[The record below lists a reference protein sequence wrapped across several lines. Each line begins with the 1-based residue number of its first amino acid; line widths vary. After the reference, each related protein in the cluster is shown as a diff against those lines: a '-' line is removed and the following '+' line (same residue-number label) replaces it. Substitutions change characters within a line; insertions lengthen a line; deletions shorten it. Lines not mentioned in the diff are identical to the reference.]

1 VTQLS
6 PSSGRARPRRRLIA
20 AGGLIALAL
29 ALVLAGAWW
38 LAPEDDKPAP
48 GPTPTPPIPRDLA
61 PEAVTDPAFPSLTYG
76 IHTFLWWNEST
87 RTYDLDMVRLMNF
100 THVKQRFSWRDM
112 EPEPGEWHWQQA
124 DAVVAEVAYRG
135 RELVARLDGP
145 PGWALLDPLP
155 DDSAQPALDLAAWGT
170 FCGTLA

>member
-1 VTQLS
+1 QRKRSSIGVTQLS
-6 PSSGRARPRRRLIA
+6 PSSGQARPRRRLIA

-29 ALVLAGAWW
+29 ALVLAGDWW

-48 GPTPTPPIPRDLA
+48 GPTPTPSIPRDLA

-100 THVKQRFSWRDM
+100 THVKQCFSWRDM

-124 DAVVAEVAYRG
+124 DAVVAE
-135 RELVARLDGP
+135 
-145 PGWALLDPLP
+145 
-155 DDSAQPALDLAAWGT
+155 
-170 FCGTLA
+170 

>member
-1 VTQLS
+1 MTQLS

-61 PEAVTDPAFPSLTYG
+61 PGAVTDPAFPADLRHSHVLR
-76 IHTFLWWNEST
+76 WNEST
-87 RTYDLDMVRLMNF
+87 RTPM
-100 THVKQRFSWRDM
+100 TWT
-112 EPEPGEWHWQQA
+112 WCA
-124 DAVVAEVAYRG
+124 
-135 RELVARLDGP
+135 
-145 PGWALLDPLP
+145 
-155 DDSAQPALDLAAWGT
+155 
-170 FCGTLA
+170 